1 MPAPQVPSSPPPLR
15 LDAQPV
21 DAAGP
26 NPLSSPLLQGPS
38 GCGKSTLLDV
48 LADRKNQ
55 GYCAGRILVNGA
67 PRGGAVFK
75 RVAAY
80 VMQFD
85 ALFETLTVREMLT
98 YTAELRLPGGVE
110 AIAAKAAA
118 VERVIRELDL
128 SNVADTR
135 IGGASRRGI
144 SGGQAR
150 RVTVGVELVTS
161 PSVLF
166 LDEPTTG
173 LDAYSSLLLV
183 RALRRLADTGRT
195 ILCTIHQP
203 RSDIF
208 TLFDTLLLMSAGH
221 VGYFG
226 PTTTIRPYLSSLGIA
241 LPDGT
246 NPADFV
252 VDLTYAKEASPPP
265 AATHT
270 DGACGTGSI
279 DQVGGSAA
287 AGAPPGPSA
296 VAPAPAPPPSSVD
309 RLVNS
314 WLVSERSRELAETCR
329 RLEKRTLPGMPPPIR
344 SQSFKHGRSSAPG
357 MSAKARPF
365 LSQVA
370 ILTRRAY
377 AKGLRDPDFW
387 YRMLTIPLLQFFFY
401 AILFAWTRSPR
412 GGFLRYADW
421 NPADDDYILTSQL
434 ISAKRSFLYQVLTAA
449 VITETGVLAEA
460 YTEQRAF
467 RREHAAGA
475 YSAAAYHVQWAVRLM
490 AQGVWKAILFG
501 SIVYWFPYQ
510 FAPAFTKFAYFLA
523 NFALL
528 SSTGSAFSLL
538 MISFVPDPE
547 GAGTAHNAV
556 ISVLLQFAGFYLPAC
571 LMPPVVNIP
580 YFISFG
586 KFAFEGLLE
595 NEFND
600 APVGSEYNYYLRNNL
615 DPNLSRWTNLL
626 VLAVFPFLFHVG
638 AALFTFLWTRPQS
651 FWMRFESKRG
661 HAARIAKA
669 RLDQAAEVAQAE
681 MALPEETE
689 LVE

>member
-1 MPAPQVPSSPPPLR
+1 
-15 LDAQPV
+15 
-21 DAAGP
+21 
-26 NPLSSPLLQGPS
+26 
-38 GCGKSTLLDV
+38 V

-55 GYCAGRILVNGA
+55 GFSAGSILVNGA

-85 ALFETLTVREMLT
+85 ALFETLTVREMLS
-98 YTAELRLPGGVE
+98 YTAELRLPGGPE
-110 AIAAKAAA
+110 AMAAKAAA
-118 VERVIRELDL
+118 VDRVIRELDL
-128 SNVADTR
+128 RNVADTR
-135 IGGASRRGI
+135 IGGASGRGI

-208 TLFDTLLLMSAGH
+208 TLFDTLLLMSAGR

-226 PTTTIRPYLSSLGIA
+226 STTTIRPYLATLGIA
-241 LPDGT
+241 LPEGT

-252 VDLTYAKEASPPP
+252 VDLTYAKDVPPP
-265 AATHT
+265 P
-270 DGACGTGSI
+270 
-279 DQVGGSAA
+279 GGKAGA
-287 AGAPPGPSA
+287 AGG
-296 VAPAPAPPPSSVD
+296 PPSGSSVSPEPATSDVD
-309 RLVNS
+309 RLVTS
-314 WLVSERSRELAETCR
+314 WLVSDRARELTETCR

-344 SQSFKHGRSSAPG
+344 LAGDKHEHDTGPA

-365 LSQVA
+365 LSQVS

-377 AKGLRDPDFW
+377 AKGLRDSDFW

-401 AILFAWTRSPR
+401 AILFAWTRAPH
-412 GGFLRYADW
+412 GGFSRYRDW
-421 NPADDDYILTSQL
+421 DEADDQYILLTQL
-434 ISAKRSFLYQVLTAA
+434 IAAKRAFLFQVLTAA
-449 VITETGVLAEA
+449 IITETGVLAEA

-467 RREHAAGA
+467 RREHSAGA

-490 AQGVWKAILFG
+490 GQGVWKALLFG

-510 FAPAFTKFAYFLA
+510 FQPAFSKFAYFLA

-556 ISVLLQFAGFYLPAC
+556 VSVLLQFAGFFLPAC
-571 LMPPVVNIP
+571 LMPPAVNIP
-580 YFISFG
+580 YYISFG
-586 KFAFEGLLE
+586 KFAFEGLVQ

-600 APVGSEYNYYLRNNL
+600 APIGSEYNYYLRNNV
-615 DPNLSRWTNLL
+615 DPNLSRWSNLII
-626 VLAVFPFLFHVG
+626 LAVYPLLFHCG

-651 FWMRFESKRG
+651 FWTRFESRRG

-669 RLDQAAEVAQAE
+669 RLDQTAEVAQAE
-681 MALPEETE
+681 MASPEHTE
-689 LVE
+689 LTQQSATARSGEKVAKA